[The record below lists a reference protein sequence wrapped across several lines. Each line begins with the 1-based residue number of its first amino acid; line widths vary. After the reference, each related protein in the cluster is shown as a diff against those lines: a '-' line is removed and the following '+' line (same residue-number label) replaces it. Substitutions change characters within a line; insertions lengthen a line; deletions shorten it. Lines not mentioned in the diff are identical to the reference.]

1 MLIECSDSPA
11 YSEKIK
17 MYPENKMILFLASLT
32 LMDLI
37 AVVKAFL

>member
-1 MLIECSDSPA
+1 MNAVIVLRTQ
-11 YSEKIK
+11 EKMK